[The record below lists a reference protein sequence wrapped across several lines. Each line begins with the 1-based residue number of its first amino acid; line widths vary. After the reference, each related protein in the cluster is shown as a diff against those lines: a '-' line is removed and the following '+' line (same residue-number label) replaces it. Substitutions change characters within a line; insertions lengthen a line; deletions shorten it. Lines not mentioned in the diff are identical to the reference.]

1 MLMLGV
7 LWDPVLS
14 DYRMIQLN
22 GMKLKCRQSGHDGL
36 AGQAQACARRND
48 AGETVQVG
56 RMTLTKIVVDQK
68 F

>member
-14 DYRMIQLN
+14 DYRMIQLK

-36 AGQAQACARRND
+36 AGQAQACARSND
-48 AGETVQVG
+48 AGETVQVA
-56 RMTLTKIVVDQK
+56 V
-68 F
+68 